1 LTNKP
6 ITDVSVI
13 VPNYNNGRYLD
24 AFIGSVTNS
33 TVEPAELI
41 IVDDG
46 STDNSLEILARHKH
60 LPYLKIIV
68 FKKNKGLTAA
78 LNAALEA
85 SGGKYVMRADPDDR
99 LAPNRIE
106 KQFIFMEQNP
116 EVDILGCNST
126 YFDDAT
132 DKEINKSNFPEGHKN
147 IIKTY
152 KKGEHGLLHS
162 TAFAKG
168 KLFRSYRYQKLFPGE
183 DYELFSRMVRDGHKF
198 ANLNESLYFVRV
210 HARSATSNLKREH
223 IKNTFMFRDQIFGT
237 KTSNCRIWFYYF
249 YILNYRKFQGSYNPF
264 RKLYFLSLAAVCYPA
279 KVIKRIVKL

>member
-132 DKEINKSNFPEGHKN
+132 DKEINKSNFPEGHK
-147 IIKTY
+147 ISSK
-152 KKGEHGLLHS
+152 
-162 TAFAKG
+162 
-168 KLFRSYRYQKLFPGE
+168 
-183 DYELFSRMVRDGHKF
+183 
-198 ANLNESLYFVRV
+198 
-210 HARSATSNLKREH
+210 H
-223 IKNTFMFRDQIFGT
+223 IKKVSMACCTQQPLPKASYSEATDIR
-237 KTSNCRIWFYYF
+237 NCF
-249 YILNYRKFQGSYNPF
+249 
-264 RKLYFLSLAAVCYPA
+264 PA
-279 KVIKRIVKL
+279 KIMSCFRAWFAMVINLPTSTNHCILCAFMHEVLQVI